1 MLKKQIKRVL
11 LVVVPLYAL
20 FVLVVLLV
28 RMPSYTLQ
36 TSGKLYIVNKLSRD
50 IQVFD
55 LYTGEEIAEIPIDMQ
70 AHEVIAMYDDN
81 DLILT
86 DYGDRSSKGNTI
98 KIIDTKTNT
107 LEKTITV
114 KGSMNANGLVYVAE
128 PNKIG
133 LVDYVTNNVSIL
145 NIATGSIEK
154 RIPTEQKKSHLA
166 VLHPKEPLGYVTN
179 MQSNS
184 VSVIDLQTE
193 KVVTIVPCGLTTE
206 SIDITP
212 DGSEVWVTNKN
223 GNSITIIDTRT
234 NTVLDT
240 LPTGNEPLKIKFSID
255 GKYALVANANDG
267 SVSVYDRYAKE
278 KVKNINIP
286 GKHTLVERVL
296 YHTPRPVNILM
307 HPNGNYAFIA
317 NSNASKIEVIDM
329 ARFEIVSTIGTGSIP
344 DAMAFVP

>member
-1 MLKKQIKRVL
+1 MLKKYIKRILIVL
-11 LVVVPLYAL
+11 VPLYAV
-20 FVLVVLLV
+20 FVMVVLIV
-28 RMPSYTLQ
+28 RLPSYTIQ

-50 IQVFD
+50 VQVFD

-70 AHEVIAMYDDN
+70 AHEVITMDDEN
-81 DLILT
+81 NLILT
-86 DYGDRSSKGNTI
+86 DYGDQTSKGNSI
-98 KIIDTKTNT
+98 KIINTKTNT

-114 KGSMNANGLVYVAE
+114 KGSMNANGLVYIGE

-133 LVDYVTNNVSIL
+133 LVDYVSNNVSIL

-184 VSVIDLQTE
+184 VSVIHLQTE
-193 KVVTIVPCGLTTE
+193 KVVKIIPCGLTTE

-212 DGSEVWVTNKN
+212 DGREVWVTNKK
-223 GNSITIIDTRT
+223 GKSITVIDTRT

-240 LPTGNEPLKIKFSID
+240 FPTGNEPLKIKFSVD

-267 SVSVYDRYAKE
+267 SISVYDRYSKE
-278 KVKNINIP
+278 QVKTINIP
-286 GKHTLVERVL
+286 GKHTFVERIL

-307 HPNGNYAFIA
+307 HPNGAYAFIA

-329 ARFEIVSTIGTGSIP
+329 TSFEIVSTIGTGNTP
-344 DAMAFVP
+344 DAMAFVQ